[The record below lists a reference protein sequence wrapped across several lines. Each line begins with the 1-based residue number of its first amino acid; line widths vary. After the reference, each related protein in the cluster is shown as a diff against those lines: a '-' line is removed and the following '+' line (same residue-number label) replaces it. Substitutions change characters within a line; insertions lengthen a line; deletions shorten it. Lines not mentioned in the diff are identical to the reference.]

1 MDSEKYQRVRN
12 GAGFVAALDQSGG
25 STPAALHLYGIDKDA
40 YSGPEEM
47 FDLVHQVRTRIIT
60 SPSFDGERVMG
71 AILFENTMNRQVE
84 GSPTGDY
91 LWNSKGIV
99 PFLKIDQGLA
109 PEQQGAQLMKPI
121 PHLDDLLSRA
131 VEKHMF
137 GTKMR
142 SVIKLPG
149 DGVGSVVE
157 QQFGLARQ
165 ILVTGLVPIIE
176 PEVDIRSPRK
186 AEVEDQLKAAILAQL
201 DKLGDDQS
209 VILKVTLPERAD
221 SYREFVDHPRVIL
234 VLALSGGYTRA
245 QATTLLAR
253 NHGVIASFSRALTEG
268 LSTAQSPAQFNAVLD
283 EAINAIATA
292 SRT

>member
-1 MDSEKYQRVRN
+1 
-12 GAGFVAALDQSGG
+12 
-25 STPAALHLYGIDKDA
+25 
-40 YSGPEEM
+40 
-47 FDLVHQVRTRIIT
+47 
-60 SPSFDGERVMG
+60 MG

-221 SYREFVDHPRVIL
+221 FYREFVDHPRVIR

>member
-209 VILKVTLPERAD
+209 VI
-221 SYREFVDHPRVIL
+221 
-234 VLALSGGYTRA
+234 
-245 QATTLLAR
+245 
-253 NHGVIASFSRALTEG
+253 
-268 LSTAQSPAQFNAVLD
+268 
-283 EAINAIATA
+283 
-292 SRT
+292 

>member
-209 VILKVTLPERAD
+209 VILKVTLPERSD
-221 SYREFVDHPRVIL
+221 FYREFVDHPRVIR

>member
-1 MDSEKYQRVRN
+1 
-12 GAGFVAALDQSGG
+12 
-25 STPAALHLYGIDKDA
+25 
-40 YSGPEEM
+40 
-47 FDLVHQVRTRIIT
+47 
-60 SPSFDGERVMG
+60 
-71 AILFENTMNRQVE
+71 MNRQVE

-131 VEKHMF
+131 VDKHMF

-201 DKLGDDQS
+201 DKLGDD
-209 VILKVTLPERAD
+209 
-221 SYREFVDHPRVIL
+221 
-234 VLALSGGYTRA
+234 
-245 QATTLLAR
+245 
-253 NHGVIASFSRALTEG
+253 
-268 LSTAQSPAQFNAVLD
+268 
-283 EAINAIATA
+283 
-292 SRT
+292 

>member
-47 FDLVHQVRTRIIT
+47 FDLVHQLRTRIIT

-131 VEKHMF
+131 AEKHMF

-221 SYREFVDHPRVIL
+221 FYREFVDHPRVIR

>member
-1 MDSEKYQRVRN
+1 M
-12 GAGFVAALDQSGG
+12 
-25 STPAALHLYGIDKDA
+25 
-40 YSGPEEM
+40 
-47 FDLVHQVRTRIIT
+47 
-60 SPSFDGERVMG
+60 
-71 AILFENTMNRQVE
+71 
-84 GSPTGDY
+84 
-91 LWNSKGIV
+91 

-201 DKLGDDQS
+201 DKLGDD
-209 VILKVTLPERAD
+209 
-221 SYREFVDHPRVIL
+221 
-234 VLALSGGYTRA
+234 
-245 QATTLLAR
+245 
-253 NHGVIASFSRALTEG
+253 
-268 LSTAQSPAQFNAVLD
+268 
-283 EAINAIATA
+283 
-292 SRT
+292 

>member
-1 MDSEKYQRVRN
+1 M
-12 GAGFVAALDQSGG
+12 
-25 STPAALHLYGIDKDA
+25 
-40 YSGPEEM
+40 
-47 FDLVHQVRTRIIT
+47 
-60 SPSFDGERVMG
+60 
-71 AILFENTMNRQVE
+71 
-84 GSPTGDY
+84 
-91 LWNSKGIV
+91 

-149 DGVGSVVE
+149 DGVDSVVE

-221 SYREFVDHPRVIL
+221 FYREFADHPRVIR